1 MEELLKV
8 QFVIIIRWKMKT
20 EEQKSSFII
29 NYKSNGNQKRGEVT
43 MLYRPLSVKL
53 QFQML
58 MNFVPKKKKKNWANK
73 ILVIELTMSGLRSD

>member
-1 MEELLKV
+1 
-8 QFVIIIRWKMKT
+8 
-20 EEQKSSFII
+20 
-29 NYKSNGNQKRGEVT
+29 

-58 MNFVPKKKKKNWANK
+58 MNFVPKKEKKNWANK